1 MINKKYYCDICE
13 KYISNKSSHDKTKL
27 HKQLSISVVNKYYI
41 PNVSVIEID
50 NIINKHIYDYNK
62 KFHDFS
68 CWCKIQNDYIFE
80 KNWVMWDSSPHV
92 CDIKIKEK
100 IMKRYGCRQ
109 NELVNIEIIFIT
121 DLESAT
127 YSHYL
132 QLPRSMLERKIC
144 QIIDR
149 NPNLIKRLCNMPN
162 PYTRHIIT
170 KHWGFQH
177 EGPYGMLIYYPV
189 NWMVLDPYC

>member
-1 MINKKYYCDICE
+1 MTNKKYCDICE
-13 KYISNKSSHDKTKL
+13 KYILNKSRHNKTKL
-27 HKQLSISVVNKYYI
+27 HKQLSLCVINKYYI

-50 NIINKHIYDYNK
+50 NVINKHIYDYNK
-62 KFHDFS
+62 KFHTFD
-68 CWCKIQNDYIFE
+68 CWCKIQNGYFCE
-80 KNWVMWDSSPHV
+80 KNKIIWDSLPHA
-92 CDIKIKEK
+92 IKIMEK
-100 IMKRYGCRQ
+100 IIKRYNCRQ
-109 NELVNIEIIFIT
+109 NDLVNIEIIFIT

-149 NPNLIKRLCNMPN
+149 NPNLIKRLDNMPN
-162 PYTRHIIT
+162 PYKRHINI

-177 EGPYGMLIYYPV
+177 EGPFGIKNYYPV
-189 NWMVLDPYC
+189 NWMDLEPHC